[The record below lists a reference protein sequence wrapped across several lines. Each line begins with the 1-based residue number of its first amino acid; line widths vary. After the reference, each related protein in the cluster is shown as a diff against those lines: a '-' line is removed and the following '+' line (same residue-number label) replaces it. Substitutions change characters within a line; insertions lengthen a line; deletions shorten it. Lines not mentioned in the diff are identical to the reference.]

1 MVPSKIGALL
11 LCLGLAGCGDKAP
24 KTASLHDAL
33 PFMPLPPQ
41 ATFVNRSGGPDA
53 LQITLR
59 SPAKVDDIT
68 AYYRGVLQ
76 KGGWHLVSDRKD
88 KDGATVL
95 FAEKKGP
102 PLWIRV
108 LPAEDGNGTLVQ
120 LSGAVVTQR
129 DSAAAKPAARKDSAA
144 ASPAS

>member
-1 MVPSKIGALL
+1 MIPSKIRYLV
-11 LCLGLAGCGDKAP
+11 LCAGLVACRDKAP
-24 KTASLHDAL
+24 KMASLHEAM
-33 PFMPLPPQ
+33 PYVPLPPG
-41 ATFVNRSGGPDA
+41 ATFVEKNGGPDA

-59 SPAKVDDIT
+59 SPAKADAVS

-76 KGGWHLVSDRKD
+76 RNGWRLVSDQTD

-108 LPAEDGNGTLVQ
+108 QQAEDGKGSLVQ
-120 LSGAVVTQR
+120 LSGAVMSTR
-129 DSAAAKPAARKDSAA
+129 DSAEAKPAS
-144 ASPAS
+144 

>member
-1 MVPSKIGALL
+1 MIPSNIRLLL
-11 LCLGLAGCGDKAP
+11 LCVGVAACGDKAP

-33 PFMPLPPQ
+33 PFIPLPPQ
-41 ATFVNRSGGPDA
+41 ATFVSRSGGPDA

-59 SPAKVDDIT
+59 SPAKADDIT
-68 AYYRGVLQ
+68 AYYRSLLQ
-76 KGGWHLVSDRKD
+76 KGGWHLVSDGKD

-108 LPAEDGNGTLVQ
+108 QPAEDGNGSLVQ
-120 LSGAVVTQR
+120 LMGAVVTQK
-129 DSAAAKPAARKDSAA
+129 DSATATPATRKDSAA
-144 ASPAS
+144 ATPAS

>member
-1 MVPSKIGALL
+1 MIPSKMRALL
-11 LCLGLAGCGDKAP
+11 LCAGLAACGDKAP

-33 PFMPLPPQ
+33 PYVPLPPQ
-41 ATFVNRSGGPDA
+41 ATFVSKSGSADA
-53 LQITLR
+53 LQITVR
-59 SPAKVDDIT
+59 SPAKADQIT

-76 KGGWHLVSDRKD
+76 RGGWHLVSDQKD

-120 LSGAVVTQR
+120 LTGAVVTR
-129 DSAAAKPAARKDSAA
+129 TDSAAAKPAATPPAK
-144 ASPAS
+144 PAS

>member
-1 MVPSKIGALL
+1 MIPSKIRVLL
-11 LCLGLAGCGDKAP
+11 LCAGLAACGDKAP

-33 PFMPLPPQ
+33 PFIPLPPQ
-41 ATFVNRSGGPDA
+41 ATFVSRSGGPDA

-59 SPAKVDDIT
+59 SPAKADDVT
-68 AYYRGVLQ
+68 AYYRSVLQ
-76 KGGWHLVSDRKD
+76 KDGWRLVSDAKD

-108 LPAEDGNGTLVQ
+108 QPAEDGKGSLVQ
-120 LSGAVVTQR
+120 LSGAVVTQK
-129 DSAAAKPAARKDSAA
+129 DSAAAKPATQRDSAA
-144 ASPAS
+144 AAPAS

>member
-1 MVPSKIGALL
+1 MIASKIGVLL
-11 LCLGLAGCGDKAP
+11 LCVGLAACGDKAP
-24 KTASLHDAL
+24 KTASMHDAL

-41 ATFVNRSGGPDA
+41 ATFVDRSGGPDA

-59 SPAKVDDIT
+59 SPAKVDYIT
-68 AYYRGVLQ
+68 AYYRSVLQ
-76 KGGWHLVSDRKD
+76 NGGWHLVSDRKD
-88 KDGATVL
+88 QDGATVL
-95 FAEKKGP
+95 FAEKTGP

-108 LPAEDGNGTLVQ
+108 QPAEDGNGTLVQ